1 MFGKS
6 RGALALCFSFSLA
19 LSFLLGSTLCVDDA
33 AAKAKGTGERGK
45 GEGRKDNWKKALQ
58 GSPNIAACK
67 RKVEQNP
74 NSADAHNDLGWA
86 YRQNDQ
92 LKEAEQELRK
102 AIELDDTIPYG
113 HSNLSVV
120 LLDSGRIKEAVTE
133 AERAVGIDSKR
144 AVFRVVYGNALVA
157 DKQLDKAVEQYK
169 TAVELQPNYENALY
183 HLGRTLHEQG
193 KSAEAGAVLSQAIEL
208 DPEDVRVMK
217 LLDKILK

>member
-1 MFGKS
+1 M
-6 RGALALCFSFSLA
+6 
-19 LSFLLGSTLCVDDA
+19 
-33 AAKAKGTGERGK
+33 
-45 GEGRKDNWKKALQ
+45 
-58 GSPNIAACK
+58 
-67 RKVEQNP
+67 
-74 NSADAHNDLGWA
+74 
-86 YRQNDQ
+86 
-92 LKEAEQELRK
+92 
-102 AIELDDTIPYG
+102 
-113 HSNLSVV
+113 V
-120 LLDSGRIKEAVTE
+120 LLDTGRIKEAVTE
-133 AERAVGIDSKR
+133 AERAVGIDGKR